1 MHCLRSL
8 RSGCWRRAMDNLRS
22 VVHLHLPKVFS
33 FRIMTKLFDNGDAAI
48 VFSLQVWRGGVSLTM
63 MLQAK

>member
-1 MHCLRSL
+1 M
-8 RSGCWRRAMDNLRS
+8 GNLRS

-33 FRIMTKLFDNGDAAI
+33 FRIMTSLFDNGDAAI